1 MDQRRPR
8 SRQKNVTGQGTGLG
22 RRGSGLGGGPVGP
35 GNGFGGKN
43 SGGGRI
49 TRSAGLSLP
58 VIIIIALV
66 YLFGG
71 DSLEYGRNLYVDSLG
86 YMQKLFC
93 QKCADSVML
102 DKLEQP

>member
-66 YLFGG
+66 YLFG
-71 DSLEYGRNLYVDSLG
+71 
-86 YMQKLFC
+86 
-93 QKCADSVML
+93 
-102 DKLEQP
+102 